1 MADSKQLLKFELRTQ
16 TKLKSKNIKI
26 MATQKTVIE
35 PYLFFEGR
43 CEEAVEFYK
52 KALGAEVLMLM
63 RFKDSPDPNACGGVS
78 GEKIMHASLRI
89 GGGNIMASDGHCDE
103 PMKFEGFSLSLA
115 VNSDAEAEKFFN
127 ALTEGGK
134 VIMPLTKTF
143 WSPRFGMVT
152 DKFGVMWMVNVVAE
166 QKL

>member
-1 MADSKQLLKFELRTQ
+1 
-16 TKLKSKNIKI
+16 
-26 MATQKTVIE
+26 MATKKNVIE

-52 KALGAEVLMLM
+52 KALGAEVLMMM
-63 RFKDSPDPNACGGVS
+63 RFKDSPDQTGCGGVP
-78 GEKIMHASLRI
+78 GDKIIHASLRI
-89 GGGNIMASDGHCDE
+89 GGSNIMASDGRCAE

-115 VNSDAEAEKFFN
+115 VNTDAEAEKFFN

-152 DKFGVMWMVNVVAE
+152 DKFGVMWMVNVIAE
-166 QKL
+166 QKP